1 MPELTFSNETLK
13 SDSQAERAMMEHSR
27 PAHTGMRPR
36 RWKLRLH
43 KKQHE
48 EDKDK
53 KKKKKGKK
61 KKQDS
66 PPPEEEEYWELGP
79 TLAEMRQG
87 ALEKFYEDVRERAR
101 LLLEYR
107 KLTGVRRPVDP
118 AVYLRALLEA
128 RDIDEISSLSSIL
141 TDTDLAMV
149 RSMYRFLLFT
159 NNSESHDVKPISI
172 RGFYNSNQIHVLSY
186 MHVDITFG
194 VSNSQHQEQPL
205 IMTLADMRP

>member
-1 MPELTFSNETLK
+1 
-13 SDSQAERAMMEHSR
+13 MEHSR
-27 PAHTGMRPR
+27 PAHTETRPR

-149 RSMYRFLLFT
+149 TICIYLYKIILHEYQ
-159 NNSESHDVKPISI
+159 N
-172 RGFYNSNQIHVLSY
+172 Y
-186 MHVDITFG
+186 
-194 VSNSQHQEQPL
+194 
-205 IMTLADMRP
+205 MTL